1 LTWKWSFE
9 RNGNLSPTEDC
20 LHAQRFWRLRLCG
33 NGRVRIMSFTL
44 SPLNVRISFM
54 KLQLVLLLSLIP
66 FVLVGAMSAT
76 VPDACGNEKV
86 SFDIHFQKNAPAPG
100 APEAGKGQVIFVEK
114 SKKPPTITCLDSGV
128 SCNDV
133 ARFGVDGA
141 WVGATK
147 GNSYLPI
154 SLEPGV
160 HHLCA
165 VVGKDVHAEPLT
177 VEAGHAYYF
186 QVEYKAEGRQ
196 YGTAKEPN
204 YQVEKNVSFS
214 MLNEDE
220 GKYRV
225 KASALSVATPK
236 HP

>member
-1 LTWKWSFE
+1 MYRKIVYSSCLTCAE
-9 RNGNLSPTEDC
+9 ATG
-20 LHAQRFWRLRLCG
+20 
-33 NGRVRIMSFTL
+33 
-44 SPLNVRISFM
+44 RISWNFIAKRRIIFM
-54 KLQLVLLLSLIP
+54 KLQVVLLLCLLP
-66 FVLVGAMSAT
+66 FVLIAAMSAT
-76 VPDACGNEKV
+76 VPDACGDEKA
-86 SFDIHFQKNAPAPG
+86 SFDLHLQKNAPAPS
-100 APEAGKGQVIFVEK
+100 APEAGKGQVIFIEK
-114 SKKPPTITCLDSGV
+114 SKRPPTIACLNAGV

-165 VVGKDVHAEPLT
+165 VIGKEAHAEPLT

-186 QVEYKAEGRQ
+186 QVEFEAEGRQ

-204 YQVEKNVSFS
+204 YQVEKNVNFS
-214 MLNEDE
+214 MLNADE

-225 KASALSVATPK
+225 KASALAIATPK
-236 HP
+236 RP